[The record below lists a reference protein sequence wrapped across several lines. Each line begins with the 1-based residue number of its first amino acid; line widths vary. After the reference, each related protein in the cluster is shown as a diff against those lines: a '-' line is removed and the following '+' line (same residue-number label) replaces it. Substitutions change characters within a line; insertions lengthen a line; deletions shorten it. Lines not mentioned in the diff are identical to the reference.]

1 MYKKKTIRHM
11 QRVTRRYARILNDL
25 DSVLR
30 RAHNLTEEIARL
42 ELDSTA
48 LHNRHKQETPRPPLF
63 AITLEDV
70 LSVAVD
76 KFNTDILTDEQIDT
90 VKKALQFG
98 LECWWDTVADALRQ
112 ALPSDPAK
120 RLDGAEL
127 FYDAALKEFDPEV
140 LPGRIHWE
148 KAGEVHA
155 ILDPQTGETET
166 TEVHHEQAH

>member
-1 MYKKKTIRHM
+1 MPYKKKTLRRM
-11 QRVTRRYARILNDL
+11 QHITRRYARILNDL
-25 DSVLR
+25 DSVTR
-30 RAHNLTEEIARL
+30 RLHNLTQDFARL

-48 LHNRHKQETPRPPLF
+48 LLTATRQDTKHANLDEFLQDQRRDDNE
-63 AITLEDV
+63 AELE
-70 LSVAVD
+70 
-76 KFNTDILTDEQIDT
+76 
-90 VKKALQFG
+90 
-98 LECWWDTVADALRQ
+98 
-112 ALPSDPAK
+112 K
-120 RLDGAEL
+120 RLDGAEI

>member
-1 MYKKKTIRHM
+1 MAYKKKTLRRM
-11 QRVTRRYARILNDL
+11 QHITRRYARILNDL
-25 DSVLR
+25 DSASR
-30 RAHNLTEEIARL
+30 RLHNLTQDIGRL

-48 LHNRHKQETPRPPLF
+48 LHNRQKQETPRPPLF

-98 LECWWDTVADALRQ
+98 LECWWDTVAEALRQ
-112 ALPSDPAK
+112 ALPSELEKRIDAADIFYDPA
-120 RLDGAEL
+120 
-127 FYDAALKEFDPEV
+127 LKDVEPEI

-148 KAGEVHA
+148 KAAEVHVVH
-155 ILDPQTGETET
+155 DPANDFPKEDACPPTE
-166 TEVHHEQAH
+166 